1 MYHTWEPYHEIR
13 KEKAVKYLLTG
24 TVREIIKTP
33 RDQIRE
39 KLKIPADAFVIS
51 FVGRHNCVK
60 GYDRLIEL
68 FESLDNIYVICCG
81 SRGSIEPPV
90 SDRWIEVGWT
100 NEPYSFV
107 NASDVFFVGNRETYF
122 DLSVI
127 QTLSVGQI
135 MLLSNTGGN
144 KYFEGM
150 REDGIFLWD
159 SIEDAIGIL
168 KKIRV
173 LDEDER
179 KLMMVN
185 QKKLFESTFDVSVF
199 YSNYIQFIKN
209 VVNDR

>member
-1 MYHTWEPYHEIR
+1 
-13 KEKAVKYLLTG
+13 
-24 TVREIIKTP
+24 
-33 RDQIRE
+33 
-39 KLKIPADAFVIS
+39 
-51 FVGRHNCVK
+51 
-60 GYDRLIEL
+60 
-68 FESLDNIYVICCG
+68 
-81 SRGSIEPPV
+81 
-90 SDRWIEVGWT
+90 
-100 NEPYSFV
+100 
-107 NASDVFFVGNRETYF
+107 
-122 DLSVI
+122 
-127 QTLSVGQI
+127 
-135 MLLSNTGGN
+135 
-144 KYFEGM
+144 M